1 MAAQQKSIEAFLEAA
16 NEAAKVILE
25 TVKKDGFIL
34 VFSHLDAD
42 GVAAAGIMGK
52 MLNRLDARCRI
63 RVMQWVDEKII
74 GEVIAIPIAGALS
87 RTPGIGP
94 RWRSPRTRR

>member
-1 MAAQQKSIEAFLEAA
+1 MAAQQQQSIEGFLASA

-42 GVAAAGIMGK
+42 GVAAAGVIGK
-52 MLNRLDARCRI
+52 MLSRLDARFRI
-63 RVMQWVDEKII
+63 QGHAV
-74 GEVIAIPIAGALS
+74 G
-87 RTPGIGP
+87 
-94 RWRSPRTRR
+94 

>member
-1 MAAQQKSIEAFLEAA
+1 MSGHGCTATQNIEGFLAAA

-42 GVAAAGIMGK
+42 GVAAAGVMGK
-52 MLNRLDARCRI
+52 MLTSARCTFPHSGYA
-63 RVMQWVDEKII
+63 V
-74 GEVIAIPIAGALS
+74 G
-87 RTPGIGP
+87 
-94 RWRSPRTRR
+94 